1 MKTFLKVD
9 YYLQIIVFFGYIIFG
24 FVYGLIKSD
33 LFSVWWMFYFVV
45 GGFQLIS
52 YLTKLMMG
60 FWNDLFM
67 KIYGVL
73 ILPVWFALLLYQ
85 INLHLDFIVVFGA
98 LASPFLAFFYLF
110 YCRDKSKNPE
120 AEL

>member
-1 MKTFLKVD
+1 MKTFLKID
-9 YYLQIIVFFGYIIFG
+9 YYLQLIIFFGYISIG
-24 FVYGLIKSD
+24 VIYGVIKND

-85 INLHLDFIVVFGA
+85 IDFHFDSIVVFGA
-98 LASPFLAFFYLF
+98 FASPFMAFFYLF
-110 YCRDKSKNPE
+110 YCRDKFKNPE